1 MNKLPALFIFY
12 TPECLT
18 RGGAQTNLR
27 SNQVFWGEHMKF
39 KSLQYFNRGRP
50 ILNNSQDSNS
60 TILESAQNN
69 TVTTTAQ
76 PSVTVGT
83 VENAN
88 VAVPAAPQVATPAPT
103 STTFTASVSSS
114 SMSMMSKPSSKVKI
128 IKRYQNRKL
137 YDTQQ
142 SCYVTLDD
150 IAKMI
155 RANEEV
161 MVIDNKSKNDITA
174 ATLTQ
179 IIFEAEKKAS
189 QYAPLFTLREIIQNA
204 NGSISAYLAK
214 LGAFPMDYMTKQAAN
229 PVHLDRSATDD
240 LKQTIETRAATAATR
255 YSTDSTVK
263 AAAEKATVL
272 PGMSQEE
279 ETPNLPFSNAG
290 LNQ

>member
-1 MNKLPALFIFY
+1 MI
-12 TPECLT
+12 
-18 RGGAQTNLR
+18 
-27 SNQVFWGEHMKF
+27 NQIDNM
-39 KSLQYFNRGRP
+39 
-50 ILNNSQDSNS
+50 
-60 TILESAQNN
+60 
-69 TVTTTAQ
+69 TT
-76 PSVTVGT
+76 GM
-83 VENAN
+83 
-88 VAVPAAPQVATPAPT
+88 T
-103 STTFTASVSSS
+103 SKA
-114 SMSMMSKPSSKVKI
+114 SSKVKI

-179 IIFEAEKKAS
+179 IIFESEKKAS

-229 PVHLDRSATDD
+229 PVNLERALSDE
-240 LKQTIETRAATAATR
+240 KQNIETRVASAATR
-255 YSTDSTVK
+255 YSSDSTVK

-272 PGMSQEE
+272 PGFHPEDEM
-279 ETPNLPFSNAG
+279 PNLPSSNPSLTPGA
-290 LNQ
+290 NQ